1 MTHAPSRRDTTGEPH
16 FYVMFKKEHFTDNVS
31 DKRDRMVLISFHVPQ
46 TYLEALDELVRLG
59 VYPSRSEA
67 VRAALRELLA
77 RYKLDGET

>member
-1 MTHAPSRRDTTGEPH
+1 M
-16 FYVMFKKEHFTDNVS
+16 S

-59 VYPSRSEA
+59 VCPSRSEA